1 MKVFTQHGIFSEAT
15 WKVFDAIIG
24 DDYTKEEME
33 EILSSIERNL
43 EGMGFLIRDNDN
55 GDVQL
60 TKKVRDN
67 IESILA
73 DRDVIIRRIKDRI

>member
-1 MKVFTQHGIFSEAT
+1 
-15 WKVFDAIIG
+15 
-24 DDYTKEEME
+24 
-33 EILSSIERNL
+33 
-43 EGMGFLIRDNDN
+43 MGFLIRDNDN